1 MAFKDLSEFYDPDL
15 HLPYK
20 GKTYVV
26 PAADLDTGLYLQTIF
41 NLGVK
46 ANSGAISDESA
57 AQFDDDEE
65 VDFMER
71 CLGRELLDELR
82 ADKVPTPVAS
92 LMAQTLMVDTVADRT
107 TAEQFWASGG
117 KAPASNRDRRRTATR
132 TRTGAANT
140 TRKPASRNGTSTR
153 KVTANEASAGRKS
166 SKSGTSSK
174 RTSTKSTE

>member
-20 GKTYVV
+20 GKTYTV

-41 NLGVK
+41 NIGVK
-46 ANSGAISDESA
+46 ANSGQLSDQAA

-92 LMAQTLMVDTVADRT
+92 LMRSEERRVGRA
-107 TAEQFWASGG
+107 GG
-117 KAPASNRDRRRTATR
+117 RRGS
-132 TRTGAANT
+132 TGPGRMCRA
-140 TRKPASRNGTSTR
+140 GT
-153 KVTANEASAGRKS
+153 
-166 SKSGTSSK
+166 
-174 RTSTKSTE
+174 